1 VSDRQD
7 TDQFR
12 LADLLPDGYVPIDFA
27 VSIKALDEEGDVV
40 IINGRSQGL
49 AAWEALGM
57 LTCATDDLRATMQ
70 RREGDDD

>member
-12 LADLLPDGYVPIDFA
+12 LADLLPEGYVPLDFA

-40 IINGRSQGL
+40 IINGRSEGL
-49 AAWEALGM
+49 SAWEALGM
-57 LTCATDDLRATMQ
+57 LTCATDDIRARMQ
-70 RREGDDD
+70 QREEDD